1 MFNLDQFVFSIIP
14 NIESGFIQKSFSVA
28 SFIFDPIPFLIICF
42 LTFVFIRSQISKKEA
57 SFFAITIIVSVVSVW
72 VLKMIFDI
80 ERPNGSIL
88 VFGPSFPSAH
98 ATIAVS
104 YFLFILHISK
114 RDKNIYRRWV
124 HFLFCILFPVF
135 VGVSRLYFGVHWLSD
150 VLFGYIL
157 GAIIFFFTVKF
168 FKKYENRIK

>member
-1 MFNLDQFVFSIIP
+1 MFNFDQFVFSIIP
-14 NIESGFIQKSFSVA
+14 NLDSGFITKGFAVA
-28 SFIFDPIPFLIICF
+28 SFLFDPIPFIFLCA
-42 LTFVFIRSQISKKEA
+42 LTFIFLKNKLPKE
-57 SFFAITIIVSVVSVW
+57 SFLFLITMIFSVVLVW
-72 VLKMIFDI
+72 VLKEILNVP
-80 ERPNGSIL
+80 RPPHGFY

-98 ATIAVS
+98 SALATS

-114 RDKNIYRRWV
+114 TDKKYYRRWI

-157 GAIIFFFTVKF
+157 GGLVFYVSIKF
-168 FKKYENRIK
+168 FKKYNYAVK